1 MAENPDELIPTRW
14 SLLNRL
20 KNLDDGESWREFFDI
35 YWRLIYGVAIKSGLS
50 DAEAQDAVQ
59 ETVIAVAKKM
69 PDFKASPEAGS
80 FKGFLLLITRRRI
93 ADQLRKRCAY
103 PEARQHR
110 ADETSRTSTV
120 DRIPDPASFNLD
132 AVWDDEWEK
141 NLMETALERVK
152 RQVNLKHFQIYDL
165 YVVKEWPVT
174 KVTRTLNVNIG
185 QVYLAKHRISRL
197 LRKELERLKT
207 KTI

>member
-1 MAENPDELIPTRW
+1 MAENQDELIPTRW

-20 KNLDDGESWREFFDI
+20 KNLDDSESWREFFDI
-35 YWRLIYGVAIKSGLS
+35 YWRLIYGVAIKSGLT
-50 DAEAQDAVQ
+50 DAEVQDAVQ

-69 PDFKASPEAGS
+69 PEFKAEPEAGS

-93 ADQLRKRCAY
+93 ADQLRKRHAQ
-103 PEARQHR
+103 PEARPHR
-110 ADETSRTSTV
+110 AEETSRTSTV

-132 AVWDDEWEK
+132 AVWDGEWEK

-165 YVVKEWPVT
+165 YVIKEWPVT

-197 LRKELERLKT
+197 LRPR
-207 KTI
+207 

>member
-1 MAENPDELIPTRW
+1 MPTRW

-20 KNLDDGESWREFFDI
+20 KNLDDSESWREFFDI
-35 YWRLIYGVAIKSGLS
+35 YWRLIYGVAIRSGLT

-59 ETVIAVAKKM
+59 ETLIVVAKKM
-69 PDFKASPEAGS
+69 PDFKTNSEAGS

-93 ADQLRKRCAY
+93 ADQLRKRHAQ
-103 PEARQHR
+103 PEARPHG

-120 DRIPDPASFNLD
+120 DRIPDPASYNLD

-141 NLMETALERVK
+141 NLIGTALERVK
-152 RQVNLKHFQIYDL
+152 HQVNLKHFQIYDL
-165 YVVKEWPVT
+165 YVVKGWPVM

-185 QVYLAKHRISRL
+185 QIYLAKHRICRL

-207 KTI
+207 SKI